1 MSGPNEPDQN
11 EPGQND
17 TQLPGNPEL
26 LVEIA
31 NTTMPFGRY
40 KGRRLPE
47 LPEPYL
53 VWFHNQGFPRG
64 NLGTQLG
71 LMYEIKVNGLE
82 HLLKPLMR

>member
-1 MSGPNEPDQN
+1 MPEPTDDSLSAN
-11 EPGQND
+11 A
-17 TQLPGNPEL
+17 EL

-53 VWFHNQGFPRG
+53 VWLHNQGFPNG
-64 NLGTQLG
+64 KLGTQLG